1 MGIFKTRAATVQIKE
16 VCGEGE
22 DKMASS
28 SCLANN
34 EGHYA
39 LKEKLIWRQIRISDT
54 HIL

>member
-39 LKEKLIWRQIRISDT
+39 LKEKLIWRHIRISDT